1 MTNIFDRSYR
11 FYEAGAPFPGVC
23 LACSNVNK
31 LWDLGMITGT
41 NRGAYLCDMCLQD
54 LALFAGFV
62 LKAVYEKDTSE
73 LKSEVAKL
81 EDQIQASPRLIKELT
96 HNVNSLL
103 GEFVTSLASVT
114 SPSKPIQPES
124 NQADAGNP
132 VVVAGVTETSS
143 KGTAKAT
150 KPSVKSASK

>member
-31 LWDLGMITGT
+31 LWDLGMISGT

-73 LKSEVAKL
+73 LKAEVSKL
-81 EDQIQASPRLIKELT
+81 ENQIQASPRLIKELT

-103 GEFVTSLASVT
+103 GEFVASLASVA
-114 SPSKPIQPES
+114 SPSKPVQSES
-124 NQADAGNP
+124 NQADAGDP
-132 VVVAGVTETSS
+132 AVIDGATEASS

-150 KPSVKSASK
+150 KPSAKSSSK

>member
-31 LWDLGMITGT
+31 LWDIGIINGT

-73 LKSEVAKL
+73 LKAEVAKL
-81 EDQIQASPRLIKELT
+81 EDQIEASPRLIKELT
-96 HNVNSLL
+96 QNVNSLL
-103 GEFVTSLASVT
+103 GEFVTSLASVAST
-114 SPSKPIQPES
+114 NKPVQPES
-124 NQADAGNP
+124 NKANAGDP
-132 VVVAGVTETSS
+132 AVVTGATEASS
-143 KGTAKAT
+143 NGTAKTA

>member
-1 MTNIFDRSYR
+1 MSNKFDKSYR

-31 LWDLGMITGT
+31 LWDVGVISGT
-41 NRGAYLCDMCLQD
+41 NRGAYLCDTCLQD

-73 LKSEVAKL
+73 LKTKIKQL
-81 EDQIQASPRLIKELT
+81 DDQIQASPRLIKELT

-114 SPSKPIQPES
+114 SPNKPVQPES
-124 NQADAGNP
+124 NKADAG
-132 VVVAGVTETSS
+132 VTAVISGDSDAGS
-143 KGTAKAT
+143 KGTAKT
-150 KPSVKSASK
+150 SKPSTKSSSK

>member
-31 LWDLGMITGT
+31 LWDLGMISGT

-54 LALFAGFV
+54 LALFAGFI

-73 LKSEVAKL
+73 LKAEVAKL
-81 EDQIQASPRLIKELT
+81 EDQVQASPRLIKELT

-103 GEFVTSLASVT
+103 GEFITSLASVT
-114 SPSKPIQPES
+114 SPSKPIQPEGIK
-124 NQADAGNP
+124 ADAG
-132 VVVAGVTETSS
+132 VSADVAGATDTSS